1 MSAARARLFEP
12 GRDLWR
18 ALGVGLLML
27 ASALTEGLGI
37 VLLVPLLALLGQGA
51 DGRLAQLLAAIGV
64 PFALGPMLALF
75 LALMLLRVLI
85 NHARQMAAMRLELS
99 LINRLRMRAW
109 QAMLLCDWRVAMGLS
124 RGAATNAL
132 AGQVNQA
139 GYVVNQALAALA
151 ALVTLAGVGLAALA
165 ISWQLAL
172 AGLVGGVL
180 VLLAYRGM
188 RRRAA
193 RLGEQMSATYARVFT
208 RLDEGLQA
216 LRMIKSLGS
225 EARSIAQLQDE
236 FVDLEQ
242 AQIGF
247 QRDLSLSRAML
258 QLGGA
263 VLLALLVW
271 LAVTRWHMAMASLLP
286 MIALF
291 ARAVPL
297 LEALQ
302 QSLLAVAN
310 GRPALDAALAL
321 IATAEAAREPDTAG
335 ALPPPLTHAIALHG
349 VGIGFAEQANPALE
363 AIDLTL
369 PVGSITA
376 LIGPSGAGKST
387 LADLLGGLLSPDSGT
402 VTVDGVV
409 LDPVLRQAWR
419 GRVAYVQQ
427 DPVLLSATLRDN
439 LLWAQPEAGAERIEA
454 ALRDAAADFAFA
466 LPQGLDTMLGDGGRR
481 LSGGERQRL
490 MLARALLRDPALL
503 ILDEATSALDPAN
516 EALIAQAIA
525 RLRGRLT
532 VLIIGHH
539 GQLAALADRQ
549 VRLDAGRIVH
559 D

>member
-1 MSAARARLFEP
+1 MTAPARLFDP
-12 GRDLWR
+12 RQHGWAAAR
-18 ALGVGLLML
+18 VGLLML
-27 ASALTEGLGI
+27 VSALTEGLGI

-51 DGRLAQLLAAIGV
+51 DGRLAQLLSSVGV

-75 LALMLLRVLI
+75 IALMLLRVLI
-85 NHARQMAAMRLELS
+85 NHARQLASMRLELA
-99 LINRLRMRAW
+99 LVNRLRMRAW

-139 GYVVNQALAALA
+139 GYVVNQGLAALA
-151 ALVTLAGVGLAALA
+151 ALVTLAGVGAAALA

-172 AGLVGGVL
+172 TGLVGGVL
-180 VLLAYRGM
+180 VIVAYRGM

-193 RLGEQMSATYARVFT
+193 RLGEQMSLAYARVFT

-225 EARSIAQLQDE
+225 EARSIADLAGE
-236 FVDLEQ
+236 FVGLEQ
-242 AQIGF
+242 AQIRF
-247 QRDLSLSRAML
+247 QRDLSLSRALL

-263 VLLALLVW
+263 ALLALLVW
-271 LAVTRWHMAMASLLP
+271 VAVTRWHMATASLLP

-310 GRPALDAALAL
+310 GRPAIDAALTL
-321 IATAEAAREPDTAG
+321 IATAEAAREPEAAG
-335 ALPPPLTHAIALHG
+335 VAAPPLTRELALHG
-349 VGIGFAEQANPALE
+349 VSLAFPGQGEPAL
-363 AIDLTL
+363 AGIDLVL
-369 PVGSITA
+369 PAGSITA

-387 LADLLGGLLSPDSGT
+387 VADLLGGLLSPDCGS
-402 VTVDGVV
+402 VTVDDAV
-409 LDPVLRQAWR
+409 LDPVLRRAWR

-427 DPVLLSATLRDN
+427 DPVLLSASLRDN
-439 LLWAQPEAGAERIEA
+439 LLWAEPVASAERIEA

-466 LPQGLDTMLGDGGRR
+466 LPQGLDTPLGDGGRR

-516 EALIAQAIA
+516 EGLIAQAIA
-525 RLRGRLT
+525 RLKGRITIL
-532 VLIIGHH
+532 VIGHH
-539 GQLAALADRQ
+539 GQLSALADRQ
-549 VRLDAGRIVH
+549 VRLDRGRIVAG
-559 D
+559 